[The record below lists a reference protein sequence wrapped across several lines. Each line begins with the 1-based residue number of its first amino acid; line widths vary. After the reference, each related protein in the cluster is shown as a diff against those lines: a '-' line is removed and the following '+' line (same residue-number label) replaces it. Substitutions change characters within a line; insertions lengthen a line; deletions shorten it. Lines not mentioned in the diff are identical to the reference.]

1 MRYLTALEMGPVPM
15 ATSSLKKAAVATFAA
30 RRTSRAR
37 PALSR
42 KSAFTTAPRSTK
54 RWRRDPFSI
63 CPSLRASRAPTRVVR
78 PGVALR
84 PSSATHRCARRSIRC
99 VLPPISS
106 LPARGRTQELA
117 FLPEDV
123 SSSAG
128 SVLGSS
134 FGDERDCPHGFEAI
148 PLNTSSLPWEQQA
161 AFKAADPFG
170 CLDICCDE
178 ELLQE
183 GGEAGGGEA
192 AAATADVVSDAA
204 AQAASM
210 ATSQAV
216 SGAIGAVSGGG

>member
-1 MRYLTALEMGPVPM
+1 
-15 ATSSLKKAAVATFAA
+15 
-30 RRTSRAR
+30 
-37 PALSR
+37 
-42 KSAFTTAPRSTK
+42 
-54 RWRRDPFSI
+54 
-63 CPSLRASRAPTRVVR
+63 
-78 PGVALR
+78 
-84 PSSATHRCARRSIRC
+84 
-99 VLPPISS
+99 
-106 LPARGRTQELA
+106 LA